1 MEQYK
6 ITGMSCSACQ
16 VHVEKAVQKIP
27 GVTSVNVSLL
37 TNSMA
42 VEGTAPS
49 DQIVNAVE
57 NAGYGAIP
65 FSIKSEDKKS
75 QKLEDTETPLM
86 VKRLVK
92 SIVVLLILMYFS
104 MGHMMLGFPV
114 PGIIANPISIGIIEM
129 LLSLTVLI
137 INKNFFINGIR
148 GFIHRSS
155 NMDTLVAMGSGASF
169 LYSLVSLMIMT
180 DAMYKGDYSTAS
192 EMSMKYLYFEAA
204 AMIPTLITIGKTLE
218 SYSKGRTTDA
228 LKGLLSL
235 SPKTAVL
242 LRDGVE
248 TVVDIQEVRPGDIFV
263 VKPGENIPVDGIITS
278 GNTAIDESSL
288 TGESVPVDK
297 IPGDEV
303 SSATINQ
310 SGYISCQATR
320 VGEDT
325 TLSQIIKLVEE
336 ASATKAPLARIADKV
351 SGIFVPIVI
360 IISLCTLVGWMIAG
374 MDFSA
379 AFQRAVSVL
388 VIACPC
394 ALGLATPVAIMV
406 GNGLAAKNGI
416 LYKTAASLEYTGRVD
431 IVALDKTGTVT
442 NGNPQVTDIIPVG
455 FFDTYNSNHK
465 QNEDPNPTEY
475 NMAKQKLLQ
484 YSYSLEKKS
493 EHPLAKAINK
503 YAEENNIA
511 PLDISDFNVLPGN
524 GLAGSIAAPDHV
536 SDDVDGSYGIC
547 GGNLRFIE
555 SRAFVS
561 DNARVLSDNLS
572 SQGKTLLFFAEGDR
586 LIGIIAVS
594 DTIRD
599 DSPDAIKELHHLGIK
614 VVMLTGD
621 NKRTADYVASKV
633 RVDAV
638 ISDVLPG
645 DKESIIKDLQKQGR
659 VAMVGDGI
667 NDAPALVRAD
677 VGIAIGAG
685 TDIAIDAAD
694 VVLVKSRLRD
704 VPGAIRLSRET
715 IKNIHEN
722 LFWAFFYNIICI
734 PLAIGLYQVMFG
746 WSFEMKPVVGAIA
759 MSLSSV
765 TVCLNALRL
774 NLFKV
779 YGKNTNGSSP
789 SYKGNTNNSI
799 TTRKDTR
806 GSNVAPIPSTITC
819 SNMCKIDLSK
829 YTKQEVTK
837 MTKTTKTINIQ
848 GMMCNHCEASVK
860 GALTAIEGVESAEV
874 SHEAGT
880 AVVTLTTD
888 VSDDVLKTAV
898 ESKDYTVTSIENIE

>member
-6 ITGMSCSACQ
+6 ITGMSCAACQ

-325 TLSQIIKLVEE
+325 TLSQ
-336 ASATKAPLARIADKV
+336 
-351 SGIFVPIVI
+351 
-360 IISLCTLVGWMIAG
+360 
-374 MDFSA
+374 
-379 AFQRAVSVL
+379 
-388 VIACPC
+388 
-394 ALGLATPVAIMV
+394 
-406 GNGLAAKNGI
+406 
-416 LYKTAASLEYTGRVD
+416 
-431 IVALDKTGTVT
+431 
-442 NGNPQVTDIIPVG
+442 
-455 FFDTYNSNHK
+455 
-465 QNEDPNPTEY
+465 
-475 NMAKQKLLQ
+475 
-484 YSYSLEKKS
+484 
-493 EHPLAKAINK
+493 
-503 YAEENNIA
+503 
-511 PLDISDFNVLPGN
+511 
-524 GLAGSIAAPDHV
+524 
-536 SDDVDGSYGIC
+536 
-547 GGNLRFIE
+547 
-555 SRAFVS
+555 
-561 DNARVLSDNLS
+561 
-572 SQGKTLLFFAEGDR
+572 
-586 LIGIIAVS
+586 
-594 DTIRD
+594 
-599 DSPDAIKELHHLGIK
+599 
-614 VVMLTGD
+614 
-621 NKRTADYVASKV
+621 
-633 RVDAV
+633 
-638 ISDVLPG
+638 
-645 DKESIIKDLQKQGR
+645 
-659 VAMVGDGI
+659 
-667 NDAPALVRAD
+667 
-677 VGIAIGAG
+677 
-685 TDIAIDAAD
+685 
-694 VVLVKSRLRD
+694 
-704 VPGAIRLSRET
+704 
-715 IKNIHEN
+715 
-722 LFWAFFYNIICI
+722 
-734 PLAIGLYQVMFG
+734 
-746 WSFEMKPVVGAIA
+746 
-759 MSLSSV
+759 
-765 TVCLNALRL
+765 
-774 NLFKV
+774 
-779 YGKNTNGSSP
+779 
-789 SYKGNTNNSI
+789 
-799 TTRKDTR
+799 
-806 GSNVAPIPSTITC
+806 
-819 SNMCKIDLSK
+819 
-829 YTKQEVTK
+829 
-837 MTKTTKTINIQ
+837 
-848 GMMCNHCEASVK
+848 
-860 GALTAIEGVESAEV
+860 
-874 SHEAGT
+874 
-880 AVVTLTTD
+880 
-888 VSDDVLKTAV
+888 
-898 ESKDYTVTSIENIE
+898 